1 MVFAPDRVMLRK
13 RTRLGRPPLGV
24 RGERVSDYPQV
35 MIRLPAETKA
45 LLDAL
50 SGVTG
55 TPIWR
60 LIDQAVDVYLA
71 QLPEAERR
79 LIDNVR
85 DRRAAERRRRA

>member
-1 MVFAPDRVMLRK
+1 MCMARK
-13 RTRLGRPPLGV
+13 RTRLGRPPLGA

-35 MIRLPAETKA
+35 MIRLPVETKA

-60 LIDQAVDVYLA
+60 LIDQAVDVYLS
-71 QLPEAERR
+71 QLPDDERR

-85 DRRAAERRRRA
+85 ARRAAHKRHHV